1 MTSRETIAFNDKPA
15 AEGGSRIQVARPA
28 AARGLV
34 FIAVLAVLL
43 ATPLRAQSLI
53 ADLSEHL
60 VAITT
65 GFVGVDVLLF
75 GAVQPPNDPE
85 LAGQPPGDVVVV
97 VRGPEGSQTLHR
109 KAKVAGI
116 WMNTASLTFGQVPS
130 FYAVAAS
137 RPLEEIAEDTVLA
150 ANGIGLDHLDFDLP
164 AAKASGPLRDEWR
177 QGLIRA
183 KQREGLYVPSVGQV
197 SLIGDA
203 LFRSE
208 VYFPTNVPTGV
219 YQAQVFLFQDGQVVS
234 AQVIPLSVSKVGLEA
249 ELFDFAHGQSGAYGL
264 IAVILALVAGWVGHL
279 IFRRD

>member
-1 MTSRETIAFNDKPA
+1 M
-15 AEGGSRIQVARPA
+15 
-28 AARGLV
+28 AARGVLFV
-34 FIAVLAVLL
+34 AVLAVALS
-43 ATPLRAQSLI
+43 TPLRAQSLI

-75 GAVQPPNDPE
+75 GAIERPDDPE
-85 LAGQPPGDVVVV
+85 LGGQPSGDLVVV
-97 VRGPEGSQTLHR
+97 VRGPEQAQTLHR
-109 KAKVAGI
+109 KSNVAGI
-116 WMNTASLTFGQVPS
+116 WMNTASLTFDQVPS

-150 ANGIGLDHLDFDLP
+150 ANGIGFHLP
-164 AAKASGPLRDEWR
+164 AAKASGPLREEWR

-183 KQREGLYVPSVGQV
+183 KQREGLYAQGLGQV
-197 SLIGDA
+197 NLIGET
-203 LFRSE
+203 LFRSQ

-219 YQAQVFLFQDGQVVS
+219 YQAQVFLFRGGQVAS

-264 IAVILALVAGWVGHL
+264 IAVILALLAGWLGHL

>member
-1 MTSRETIAFNDKPA
+1 MRRRGLLF
-15 AEGGSRIQVARPA
+15 A
-28 AARGLV
+28 AALL
-34 FIAVLAVLL
+34 LAL

-65 GFVGVDVLLF
+65 GFAGVDVLLF
-75 GAVQPPNDPE
+75 GALQLPQAAPAPE
-85 LAGQPPGDVVVV
+85 AAPDGPGARGRPGDVVVV
-97 VRGPEGSQTLHR
+97 VRGPERLQTLHR

-116 WMNTASLTFGQVPS
+116 WMNTASLTFQRVPS

-137 RPLEEIAEDTVLA
+137 RPLEEIAADTVLA
-150 ANGIGLDHLDFDLP
+150 ANGIGLEHLDFDLP
-164 AAKASGPLRDEWR
+164 SAKASGPLRDAWR

-183 KQREGLYVPSVGQV
+183 KQREGLYVPETGQV
-197 SLIGDA
+197 SLIGET

-208 VYFPTNVPTGV
+208 VYFPTNVPTGI
-219 YQAQVFLFQDGQVVS
+219 YQAQVFLFRDGQVVS

-249 ELFDFAHGQSGAYGL
+249 ELFDFAHEQAGLYGL